1 MFKVFF
7 GGSFDPVHIGHL
19 IVARDVLEQ
28 LQAESI
34 VFLPAF
40 QSPLKEPHVA
50 TPQQR
55 FEMLSLAIE
64 QEKGFEVSSLEIERR
79 GVSYTVDTAQELF
92 YTLGERPTFLVGA
105 DSIMTLHMW
114 KEPQKLTQIAK
125 FVIVYRN
132 KKSKDVVDYIKAY
145 FPWLKEGEDY
155 LLLST
160 RNIDVSSTEIRKRIK
175 EGKSIR
181 WLVPERVEKYILQRK
196 VYLKVP

>member
-50 TPQQR
+50 TPQER
-55 FEMLSLAIE
+55 LEMLSLAVE

-92 YTLGERPTFLVGA
+92 HTLGERPTFLVGA
-105 DSIMTLHMW
+105 DSVMTLHLW
-114 KEPQKLTQIAK
+114 KDPQRLTKMAK
-125 FVIVYRN
+125 FVIADRYA
-132 KKSKDVVDYIKAY
+132 KAKEVRSY
-145 FPWLKEGEDY
+145 MSSTFPNLKEGEDY
-155 LLLST
+155 IILST
-160 RNIDVSSTEIRKRIK
+160 RNIDISSTEIRNRIR
-175 EGKSIR
+175 EGRSIK
-181 WLVPERVEKYILQRK
+181 WLVPEKVENYILQKSIYIRER
-196 VYLKVP
+196 

>member
-1 MFKVFF
+1 MLKVFF

-28 LQAESI
+28 LGAESI

-55 FEMLSLAIE
+55 LEMLFLAIE
-64 QEKGFEVSSLEIERR
+64 QEKGFEVSNLEIERR
-79 GVSYTVDTAQELF
+79 GISYTVDTAQELF

-105 DSIMTLHMW
+105 DSMITLHMW
-114 KEPQKLTQIAK
+114 KEPKKLTQIAK
-125 FVIVYRN
+125 FVIADRN
-132 KKSKDVVDYIKAY
+132 KRSKDIVDYIKAY
-145 FPWLKEGEDY
+145 FPWLKEGEDFF
-155 LLLST
+155 LLST

-181 WLVPERVEKYILQRK
+181 WLVPENVEKYILQRK
-196 VYLKVP
+196 IYLKQV

>member
-28 LQAESI
+28 LGVESI

-55 FEMLSLAIE
+55 LEMLFLAIE
-64 QEKGFEVSSLEIERR
+64 QEKGFEVSNLEIERR
-79 GVSYTVDTAQELF
+79 GISYTVDTAQELF

-105 DSIMTLHMW
+105 DSMITLHMW
-114 KEPQKLTQIAK
+114 KEPKKLTQIAK
-125 FVIVYRN
+125 FVIADRN
-132 KKSKDVVDYIKAY
+132 KRSKDIVDYIKAY
-145 FPWLKEGEDY
+145 FPWLKEGEDFF
-155 LLLST
+155 LLST

-181 WLVPERVEKYILQRK
+181 WLVPENVEKYILQRK
-196 VYLKVP
+196 IYLKQV